1 MKKTLKL
8 LGVSLMLAGSFA
20 YAHTFK
26 LANTIK
32 NLGPMVPELNAEC
45 KYYSQFVNFI
55 NPDQLKK
62 WMDEGKNFT
71 IVDVRTQDEMKA
83 GEINW
88 PDYDEYPRGV
98 VDVYAAMG
106 VLKKNHVYVFLC
118 SSGHRAVLAGGEL
131 VKWFHFP
138 KKNIYVLRGGL
149 DGWLAAGYPI
159 VNKVTDFGGF
169 KGLKAVCHPKEP
181 VVIDRY

>member
-1 MKKTLKL
+1 MKRFLKIA
-8 LGVSLMLAGSFA
+8 GISLMLAGSFA

-32 NLGPMVPELNAEC
+32 NLGPMVPEFNAEC
-45 KYYSQFVNFI
+45 KYYSQYVNFI

-62 WMDEGKNFT
+62 WMDENKDFT
-71 IVDVRTQDEMKA
+71 IVDVRTKDEMKA
-83 GEINW
+83 GEIDW

-106 VLKKNHVYVFLC
+106 ALKKNRVYVFLC
-118 SSGHRAVLAGGEL
+118 STGHRAVLAGGEL

-149 DGWLAAGYPI
+149 NGWLAAGYPI
-159 VNKVTDFGGF
+159 VNTITDFGGF
-169 KGLKAVCHPKEP
+169 NGLKAVCHPKEP
-181 VVIDRY
+181 IVIDQY